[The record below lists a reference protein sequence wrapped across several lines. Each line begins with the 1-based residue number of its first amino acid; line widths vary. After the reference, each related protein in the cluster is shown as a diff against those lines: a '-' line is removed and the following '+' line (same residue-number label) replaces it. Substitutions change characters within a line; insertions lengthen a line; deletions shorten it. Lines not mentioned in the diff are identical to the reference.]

1 MPAIH
6 RVQAIAFVRHHP
18 HLSHAKQ
25 MSGRARLFSGWRT
38 SRKRIRVLRLL
49 GLLACTAMLISGTFG
64 ALALHAQSQLPSAST
79 RPPSTSLASAAITA
93 PTPGQQ
99 GARRPWSS
107 YGQLPLAFE
116 PNAGQTDPRAKF
128 ISRGKGYSL
137 FLTPDESVLRL
148 SVGKSSS
155 PSDKAFDPV
164 AAKIRAS
171 QLGAESWVL
180 RMRLVGSNH
189 PSKIEGYEKLPGTS
203 NYFEGSDPAKW
214 HTNIPNYAKVRYS
227 EVYPHV
233 DLVYYGNRGRL
244 EHDFVVNPGGN
255 PSAIVFKV
263 AGADKL
269 SINPEGDLMVGGG
282 REIVRLS
289 KPVIYQRGV
298 DGRNR
303 KVEGSYVL
311 RGSRRVAFKVGGYNK
326 TAPLIIDPVLTYSS
340 FLEGT
345 SGESF
350 GGIAVDSAGSAYI
363 AGGTNSA
370 DFPTTAGAYQTTY
383 LNTTQA
389 FVAKFTPSGS
399 TLVYSTYL
407 GGGSGFSVARGIAMD
422 PSGYVY
428 VTGSTAATDFPVT
441 AGAFQPTLGDS
452 ETGFVAKL
460 DPTGSTLAYSTYLG
474 ASSTPAIGNGDI
486 PLGITVD
493 ASGSAYVT
501 GSTGASTFPTTPGAF
516 QTTFDANGSAFVTKL
531 NPAGS
536 GLVYSTFLGPA
547 NAAAIAVDA
556 AGSAYVTG
564 STSNGFPT
572 TTGAFQTTC
581 NTNEN
586 DPFVTKLNS
595 DGSALIY
602 STCLAGLTDPSP
614 GGLGSG
620 IQVDSTGAA
629 YVVGYVGSQDFPTT
643 PGAFQTTFGGVNDS
657 VHYNAFVTKLTPAGS
672 GLIYSTY
679 IGGDTEDFGRAIAVD
694 SSGVAYIT
702 GSTTSLNFPT
712 TPDAQQTTIAG
723 NTDRGGKFPVITSDA
738 FETTLSADGSHLIY
752 STYLGGTSNDAGAGI
767 AVDPAGSVYVG
778 GVTTSSDFPV
788 TPGAF
793 QPTFIEG
800 SDPKFHNPFAAA
812 FVAKFSNLSLTAIT
826 VTFTSNTIAT
836 GASDQF
842 HATGTYSDGSSQDLT
857 SLVTWTSSA
866 TDVATI
872 DRTGLATGLTGGT
885 TTITATSGI
894 TQGTA
899 TLTVTSP
906 TQPPA
911 ITSAGSTTF
920 TVGLAGSFT
929 VTATGTPAPS
939 VSESGTLPSG
949 VTFNP
954 TSQTLAGTPSAG
966 TTGTYNITFTATN
979 GVGSNAVQN
988 FSLIVSSP
996 SVASLTLNPVSIQGG
1011 AMNSVGTVTLNAP
1024 AVGTAAQRAVALAS
1038 DNTAAATVPA
1048 SVTVAAGATSANF
1061 TVTSHVVSTTATA
1074 NISATLAGGTQSAAL
1089 TVTPPPGVASVT
1101 LNPTS
1106 VPGGLVN
1113 STATVTLSAPAAG
1126 TAAQRTVTLASDN
1139 AAVANVPASVVVAAG
1154 ATSANFTVTS
1164 QAVSTTSTANIS
1176 ATFNGGT
1183 QSASLTVTPGPGVVS
1198 LTLNPTSVVGGST
1211 NSAATLTL
1219 DAPAVGTAA
1228 QRTVALASD
1237 NATAASVP
1245 ATVVVAAGA
1254 TTANFTV
1261 TSQTVAATSTAN
1273 ISATLNGKSQ
1283 TTPLSVLPHPG
1294 VASLTLNPTSVFGG
1308 SANSTA
1314 TVTLNAPAVGT
1325 AAQRTVTLASDT
1337 TAAATVPAS
1346 VAVTAGATTATFT
1359 VTSHV
1364 VTATANPVIT
1374 ATLNGSTTATLTVNP
1389 LLVAAITLNPSSV
1402 VGGSTNST
1410 ATVTLN
1416 APATGTAAQR
1426 TVTLASDSTAVATV
1440 PASVV
1445 VAAGATSANFT
1456 VTSQAVSTTSTA
1468 NISATLNG
1476 GGQSA
1481 PLTVLPHP
1489 GVASLSLNPA
1499 SVVGGSSNSIATV
1512 TLNAPAVG
1520 TAAQRTVTLASDTT
1534 AAATVPASV
1543 VVAVGATTATFTVTS
1558 HVVTATANPVITAT
1572 LNGSTTATL
1581 TVNPLVVTAIT
1592 LNPTTVVG
1600 GSTNSTAT
1608 ITVNVPAVG
1617 TAAQRTVTLASDNS
1631 AAASVPATVVVA
1643 AGATSATFTVTSH
1656 GVSAPNIA
1664 NISATLHG
1672 VVQTSPLA
1680 ITP

>member
-1 MPAIH
+1 
-6 RVQAIAFVRHHP
+6 
-18 HLSHAKQ
+18 
-25 MSGRARLFSGWRT
+25 
-38 SRKRIRVLRLL
+38 
-49 GLLACTAMLISGTFG
+49 
-64 ALALHAQSQLPSAST
+64 
-79 RPPSTSLASAAITA
+79 
-93 PTPGQQ
+93 
-99 GARRPWSS
+99 
-107 YGQLPLAFE
+107 
-116 PNAGQTDPRAKF
+116 
-128 ISRGKGYSL
+128 
-137 FLTPDESVLRL
+137 
-148 SVGKSSS
+148 
-155 PSDKAFDPV
+155 
-164 AAKIRAS
+164 
-171 QLGAESWVL
+171 
-180 RMRLVGSNH
+180 MRLVGSSH

-214 HTNIPNYAKVRYS
+214 HPNVPNYAKVRYS

-233 DLVYYGNRGRL
+233 DLVYYGNQGRL
-244 EHDFVVNPGGN
+244 EHDFVVNPGGH
-255 PSAIVFKV
+255 PSAIVLKV

-282 REIVRLS
+282 HEMVRLS

-407 GGGSGFSVARGIAMD
+407 GGSNGTGANGIVVDSSGDA
-422 PSGYVY
+422 Y
-428 VTGSTAATDFPVT
+428 VTGLTGAADYPVT
-441 AGAFQPTLGDS
+441 PGAYQTVLGDS
-452 ETGFVAKL
+452 FSAFVTKL
-460 DPTGSTLAYSTYLG
+460 DPAGSSLLYSTYLG
-474 ASSTPAIGNGDI
+474 ASSPSTTGNGDSAN
-486 PLGITVD
+486 GIAVD

-501 GSTGASTFPTTPGAF
+501 GSTGDPTFPTTTGSFQTTYTGLNNVAFVAKLDSTGSTLLYSTFLEGTLSSAGSSIAVDASGAAYVTGITISGDFPTTTNVFKTICNTNRNDVFVTKLNSTGSTPLYSTCLAGTSPPGAVGQSIAVDSAGFAYITGSAGSPDFPTTQGAF
-516 QTTFDANGSAFVTKL
+516 QETFGTVYDSAHSNAFVTKL
-531 NPAGS
+531 KRDGS
-536 GLVYSTFLGPA
+536 DLVYSTFLG
-547 NAAAIAVDA
+547 
-556 AGSAYVTG
+556 
-564 STSNGFPT
+564 
-572 TTGAFQTTC
+572 
-581 NTNEN
+581 
-586 DPFVTKLNS
+586 
-595 DGSALIY
+595 
-602 STCLAGLTDPSP
+602 
-614 GGLGSG
+614 
-620 IQVDSTGAA
+620 
-629 YVVGYVGSQDFPTT
+629 
-643 PGAFQTTFGGVNDS
+643 
-657 VHYNAFVTKLTPAGS
+657 
-672 GLIYSTY
+672 
-679 IGGDTEDFGRAIAVD
+679 GDTSDSGNGIAVD

-702 GSTTSLNFPT
+702 GSTSSLNFPT
-712 TPDAQQTTIAG
+712 TPDAQQATIAG
-723 NTDRGGKFPVITSDA
+723 NTNRGGKFPVITSDA
-738 FETTLSADGSHLIY
+738 FESTLSADGSHLIY
-752 STYLGGTSNDAGAGI
+752 STYLGGSNNDDGAGI
-767 AVDPAGSVYVG
+767 ALDPAGSVYIG
-778 GVTTSSDFPV
+778 GATTSSDFPV

-793 QPTFIEG
+793 QTTFIEG
-800 SDPKFHNPFAAA
+800 SDQKFGNPFSAAL
-812 FVAKFSNLSLTAIT
+812 VAKFSNLSLTAIT
-826 VTFTSNTIAT
+826 VTFTSNTIPT
-836 GASDQF
+836 GTTDQF
-842 HATGTYSDGSSQDLT
+842 HATGTYSNGSSQDLT

-911 ITSAGSTTF
+911 ITSAASATF

-1164 QAVSTTSTANIS
+1164 HTVSTTSTANIS

-1283 TTPLSVLPHPG
+1283 TTPLSVLPHSG

-1410 ATVTLN
+1410 ATVTFN
-1416 APATGTAAQR
+1416 APAAGTAAQR

-1558 HVVTATANPVITAT
+1558 HVVTATAKPVITAT

-1643 AGATSATFTVTSH
+1643 AGATSATFTVTGH